1 MVNSIVA
8 PMSQE
13 ENSRPRSEYE
23 DDVGLNPDEMADDP
37 MTQFGL
43 WFSAAVEAD
52 IYEPDAFI
60 LSTASGDASPSARAV
75 LLKEL
80 TASSLVF
87 YTNLES
93 RKSMEI
99 KANPRVAATFTWL
112 QLHRQVR
119 FEGEAA
125 LVDDK
130 TADAYFASRPR
141 GAQIAAH
148 ASRQSRPVPDRETLE
163 RVYADLD
170 AAFTDTIP
178 RPAWWSGWE
187 ITPRTVE
194 FWQGRV
200 NRFHD
205 RIRYIRHGEGWITER
220 LQP

>member
-1 MVNSIVA
+1 MG
-8 PMSQE
+8 QE
-13 ENSRPRSEYE
+13 KNSRPRMEYE
-23 DDVGLNPDEMADDP
+23 DDVGLDIADVTEDP
-37 MTQFGL
+37 MTQFDL
-43 WFSAAVEAD
+43 WFLAAVDAD

-60 LSTASGDASPSARAV
+60 LSTASADGSPSGRAV
-75 LLKEL
+75 LLKGL
-80 TASSLVF
+80 TATSLRF

-99 KANPRVAATFTWL
+99 KANPHVAATFTWL

-125 LVDDK
+125 LVDDA

-148 ASRQSRPVPDRETLE
+148 ASQQSRSISDRETLE
-163 RVYADLD
+163 RVYAELD
-170 AAFTDTIP
+170 AQFTNAIP

-187 ITPRTVE
+187 ITPHTVE

-205 RIRYIRHGEGWITER
+205 RIRYIRHGEDWQLER

>member
-1 MVNSIVA
+1 MD
-8 PMSQE
+8 QE
-13 ENSRPRSEYE
+13 ENSRPRSEYDGE
-23 DDVGLNPDEMADDP
+23 VGLNPDEMADDP
-37 MTQFGL
+37 MIQFGV

-52 IYEPDAFI
+52 IYEPDAFV
-60 LSTASGDASPSARAV
+60 LATAGVDAAPSARAV
-75 LLKEL
+75 LLKGL

-93 RKSMEI
+93 RKSVEI

-119 FEGEAA
+119 FEGEATLA
-125 LVDDK
+125 DDG
-130 TADAYFASRPR
+130 TADAYFGSRPR

-148 ASRQSRPVPDRETLE
+148 ASQQSRSVPDRETLE
-163 RVYADLD
+163 RVYAELD
-170 AAFTDTIP
+170 AGFNGTIP
-178 RPAWWSGWE
+178 RPPWWGGWE
-187 ITPRTVE
+187 ITPDTVE

-205 RIRYIRHGEGWITER
+205 RIRYIRHGEEWVIDR

>member
-1 MVNSIVA
+1 MV
-8 PMSQE
+8 QE
-13 ENSRPRSEYE
+13 ENSRPRKEYD
-23 DDVGLNPDEMADDP
+23 DDVGLDIADVAEDP
-37 MTQFGL
+37 IAQFDL
-43 WFSAAVEAD
+43 WFLAAVGAD
-52 IYEPDAFI
+52 VYEPDAFI
-60 LSTASGDASPSARAV
+60 LSTASADGSPSARAV
-75 LLKEL
+75 LLKGL
-80 TASSLVF
+80 TSTSLLF

-99 KANPRVAATFTWL
+99 KVNPRVAATFTWL

-125 LVDDK
+125 LVDDQ

-163 RVYADLD
+163 RVYAEMD
-170 AAFTDTIP
+170 AQFTDAIP
-178 RPAWWSGWE
+178 RPSWWSGWE
-187 ITPRTVE
+187 ITPETVE

-205 RIRYIRHGEGWITER
+205 RIRYIRNGEEWLIER